1 MKEDLFDDIDD
12 IISTD
17 VSEEINKLFTGIYN
31 IHDLKLYLYLET
43 NNDIFKKTEIYD
55 IKSDVK
61 YLIFYLDSNQ
71 LLVTT
76 GFFKLSES
84 EKVDILKKYV
94 LDEVKYIGHN
104 EYVLDEAKYI
114 GNNEDV
120 VPYSHN
126 DICKKI
132 REIIANSTISMS
144 HKYMVINSINYYSTP
159 DINKI
164 YAYTTYRRDGLYW
177 FALINDDILI
187 NIIMN
192 ILYDS
197 CLSLPKTTKGKLRR
211 AIAKI
216 NEKNKN

>member
-1 MKEDLFDDIDD
+1 MKEDLFDD

-17 VSEEINKLFTGIYN
+17 VSEGINDLFTGIYDIN
-31 IHDLKLYLYLET
+31 DLKLYLET

-61 YLIFYLDSNQ
+61 YLRFYLESNQ
-71 LLVTT
+71 ILVTT

-84 EKVDILKKYV
+84 DKVDILKKYV
-94 LDEVKYIGHN
+94 LDEAEYIS
-104 EYVLDEAKYI
+104 
-114 GNNEDV
+114 NNKLKEDV
-120 VPYSHN
+120 LPYSYN

-132 REIIANSTISMS
+132 REIIDNSTISRS
-144 HKYMVINSINYYSTP
+144 HKYMVINSTNYSTP

-164 YAYTTYRRDGLYW
+164 YAYTSFSIDKLYW
-177 FALINDDILI
+177 FDLINDDILVDV
-187 NIIMN
+187 IMN
-192 ILYDS
+192 MMYQF
-197 CLSLPKTTKGKLRR
+197 CLTLPKTTEGKLRR

>member
-1 MKEDLFDDIDD
+1 MKEDLFDD

-17 VSEEINKLFTGIYN
+17 VSEEINKLFTGIYD
-31 IHDLKLYLYLET
+31 IDDLKLYLYLET

-94 LDEVKYIGHN
+94 LDEVKYIGN
-104 EYVLDEAKYI
+104 DKYILDEVKYI
-114 GNNEDV
+114 GNTEDV
-120 VPYSHN
+120 VPYSYN

-132 REIIANSTISMS
+132 REIIVNSTISRS
-144 HKYMVINSINYYSTP
+144 HKYMVINYTNYSTP
-159 DINKI
+159 DINRI
-164 YAYTTYRRDGLYW
+164 YANKTYGRDRLYW

-187 NIIMN
+187 NIIMR
-192 ILYDS
+192 IMS
-197 CLSLPKTTKGKLRR
+197 QFCLSLPKTTEGKLRR

>member
-1 MKEDLFDDIDD
+1 MKEDLFDD

-17 VSEEINKLFTGIYN
+17 VSEEVNKLFTGIYD
-31 IHDLKLYLYLET
+31 IDDLKLYLYLET

-61 YLIFYLDSNQ
+61 YIRFYLETNQ
-71 LLVTT
+71 ILVTT
-76 GFFKLSES
+76 GFFKLSEN

-94 LDEVKYIGHN
+94 LDEA
-104 EYVLDEAKYI
+104 EYI
-114 GNNEDV
+114 GNNELKEDV
-120 VPYSHN
+120 VPYSYN

-132 REIIANSTISMS
+132 REIIDNSTISRS
-144 HKYMVINSINYYSTP
+144 HKYMVINSTNYSTP

-164 YAYTTYRRDGLYW
+164 YAYTSFSRDKLCW
-177 FALINDDILI
+177 FDLINDDILI
-187 NIIMN
+187 NIIMS
-192 ILYDS
+192 IMYDF
-197 CLSLPKTTKGKLRR
+197 CLSLPKTTEGKLRR

>member
-1 MKEDLFDDIDD
+1 MKEDLFDD

-31 IHDLKLYLYLET
+31 IDDLKMYLYLET

-61 YLIFYLDSNQ
+61 YLRFYAETNQ
-71 LLVTT
+71 ILVTT

-84 EKVDILKKYV
+84 DKVDILKKYV
-94 LDEVKYIGHN
+94 LDEAEYIDNN
-104 EYVLDEAKYI
+104 ELK
-114 GNNEDV
+114 EDV
-120 VPYSHN
+120 VPYSYN

-132 REIIANSTISMS
+132 REIIDNSTISRS

-164 YAYTTYRRDGLYW
+164 YAYTTFSRNKLCW
-177 FALINDDILI
+177 FDLINDDILI
-187 NIIMN
+187 NIIMS
-192 ILYDS
+192 IMYDF
-197 CLSLPKTTKGKLRR
+197 CLSLPKTTEGKLRR

-216 NEKNKN
+216 NEKNKD

>member
-1 MKEDLFDDIDD
+1 MKEDLFDD

-17 VSEEINKLFTGIYN
+17 VSEEINKLFTGIYD
-31 IHDLKLYLYLET
+31 IDDLKMYLYLET

-61 YLIFYLDSNQ
+61 YFRFYAETNQ
-71 LLVTT
+71 ILVTT
-76 GFFKLSES
+76 GFFKLSEN

-94 LDEVKYIGHN
+94 LN
-104 EYVLDEAKYI
+104 EAEYI
-114 GNNEDV
+114 GNNELKEDV
-120 VPYSHN
+120 VPYSYN

-132 REIIANSTISMS
+132 REIIDNSTISRS
-144 HKYMVINSINYYSTP
+144 HKYMVIDSTNYSMP

-164 YAYTTYRRDGLYW
+164 YAYTSFSRDKLYW
-177 FALINDDILI
+177 FDLINDDILI
-187 NIIMN
+187 NIIMS
-192 ILYDS
+192 IMYDF
-197 CLSLPKTTKGKLRR
+197 CLSLPKTTEGKLRR

>member
-1 MKEDLFDDIDD
+1 MKEDLFDD

-17 VSEEINKLFTGIYN
+17 VSEGINDLFTGIYDIN
-31 IHDLKLYLYLET
+31 DLKLYLET

-61 YLIFYLDSNQ
+61 YLRFYLESNQ
-71 LLVTT
+71 ILVTT

-84 EKVDILKKYV
+84 DKVDILKKYV
-94 LDEVKYIGHN
+94 LDEAEYIS
-104 EYVLDEAKYI
+104 
-114 GNNEDV
+114 NNKLKEDV
-120 VPYSHN
+120 VPYSYN

-132 REIIANSTISMS
+132 REIIDNSTISRS
-144 HKYMVINSINYYSTP
+144 HKYMVINSTNYSTP

-164 YAYTTYRRDGLYW
+164 YAYTSFSIDKLYW
-177 FALINDDILI
+177 FDLINDDILVDV
-187 NIIMN
+187 IMN
-192 ILYDS
+192 MMYQF
-197 CLSLPKTTKGKLRR
+197 CLTLPKTTEGKLRR

>member
-1 MKEDLFDDIDD
+1 MKEDLFDD

-17 VSEEINKLFTGIYN
+17 VSEGINDLFTGIYDIN
-31 IHDLKLYLYLET
+31 DLKLYLYLET

-61 YLIFYLDSNQ
+61 YIIFYAESNQ
-71 LLVTT
+71 ILVTT

-84 EKVDILKKYV
+84 DKVDILKKYV
-94 LDEVKYIGHN
+94 LDEAEYISNN
-104 EYVLDEAKYI
+104 ELK
-114 GNNEDV
+114 EDV
-120 VPYSHN
+120 VPYSYN

-132 REIIANSTISMS
+132 REIIDNSTISRS
-144 HKYMVINSINYYSTP
+144 HKYMVINSTNYSTP

-164 YAYTTYRRDGLYW
+164 YTNTTYRRDKLYW
-177 FALINDDILI
+177 FNLINDDILI

-192 ILYDS
+192 MMYQF
-197 CLSLPKTTKGKLRR
+197 CLALPKTTEGKLRR

-216 NEKNKN
+216 NKKNKE

>member
-1 MKEDLFDDIDD
+1 MKEDLFDD

-17 VSEEINKLFTGIYN
+17 VSEEINDLFTGIYDIN
-31 IHDLKLYLYLET
+31 DLKLYLYFET

-61 YLIFYLDSNQ
+61 YLRFYAESNQ
-71 LLVTT
+71 ILVTT

-84 EKVDILKKYV
+84 DKVDILKKYV
-94 LDEVKYIGHN
+94 LDEAEYISNN
-104 EYVLDEAKYI
+104 ELK
-114 GNNEDV
+114 EDV
-120 VPYSHN
+120 VPYSYN

-132 REIIANSTISMS
+132 REIIDNSTISRS
-144 HKYMVINSINYYSTP
+144 HKYMVINSTNYSTP

-164 YAYTTYRRDGLYW
+164 YAYTTFSRDKLCW
-177 FALINDDILI
+177 FDLINDDILI
-187 NIIMN
+187 NIIMS
-192 ILYDS
+192 IMYDF
-197 CLSLPKTTKGKLRR
+197 CLALPKTTEGKLRR

>member
-1 MKEDLFDDIDD
+1 MKEDLFDD

-17 VSEEINKLFTGIYN
+17 VSEGINDLFTGIYDIN
-31 IHDLKLYLYLET
+31 DLKLYLYLET

-61 YLIFYLDSNQ
+61 YLIFYAESNQ
-71 LLVTT
+71 ILVTT

-84 EKVDILKKYV
+84 DKVDILKKYV
-94 LDEVKYIGHN
+94 LDEAEYISNN
-104 EYVLDEAKYI
+104 ELK
-114 GNNEDV
+114 EDV
-120 VPYSHN
+120 VPYSYN

-132 REIIANSTISMS
+132 REIIDNSTISRS
-144 HKYMVINSINYYSTP
+144 HKYMVINSTNYSTP

-164 YAYTTYRRDGLYW
+164 YTNTTYRRDKLYW
-177 FALINDDILI
+177 FNLINDDILI

-192 ILYDS
+192 MMYQF
-197 CLSLPKTTKGKLRR
+197 CLALPKTTEGKLRR

-216 NEKNKN
+216 NKKNKE